1 MRLWHKQLLPYI
13 PRRQLLSQL
22 RECVAISK
30 SIYEKGTPNHILV
43 NKIMDYDLSEFR
55 MYCNMVIY
63 EIVCNRGYEVSEST
77 INKLENY
84 IDFNI
89 DSQVINNEIFKNWHN
104 EMYLKICLYNLY
116 EKYLCGG
123 IKQEE
128 WDIIENKFKEY
139 I

>member
-1 MRLWHKQLLPYI
+1 MRLWHYKMLPYI
-13 PRRQLLSQL
+13 PRQQLLSQL

-55 MYCNMVIY
+55 VYCNMVIY
-63 EIVCNRGYEVSEST
+63 EIVCNRGYKVSEST

-89 DSQVINNEIFKNWHN
+89 DSQVINNKIFKNWHN
-104 EMYLKICLYNLY
+104 EMYLKICIYNLY

-123 IKQEE
+123 VNQKE
-128 WDIIENKFKEY
+128 WNIIENKFKEY